1 MDFEKEILNR
11 LKNTVSVDRKYSVE
25 EKIAQY
31 EKMFVLTDELCKDV
45 IDYKRLSNKTEGNCK
60 DKDFEKYYYSQI
72 EKAENSQNSK
82 SLDIKKSEYQVIKE
96 QRAAFEKEYAK
107 MKKFHS
113 IAVNGIKGENATFN
127 ALKML
132 DYKIRILQNV
142 NTYLDTEVVEHDV
155 LIISESGIFTIEIK
169 YVSTDVEITEQG
181 MLKRKNIIEQTR
193 KHIHSLKRLLIDTK
207 YSEIPVY
214 SIIVFSNDSCNV
226 VSKNKNITVCYRND
240 IENIIFDENKYPL
253 CLTKE
258 DCIEIEEIIS
268 EKSKN
273 IKAIKYPLDIDE
285 NIYYEKLAKYVD
297 SELKLQTNLQN
308 KRVEKIYERKK
319 KKEQEQTNQTMEDI
333 IDIGMGVI
341 GLIKGLFD

>member
-72 EKAENSQNSK
+72 EKTENSQNSK

-268 EKSKN
+268 EKGKN

-285 NIYYEKLAKYVD
+285 NVYYEKLAKYVD
-297 SELKLQTNLQN
+297 SELNLQ
-308 KRVEKIYERKK
+308 KKLCERREEKKQERKK
-319 KKEQEQTNQTMEDI
+319 KKEQEQTAKKIETA
-333 IDIGMGVI
+333 IDVGRFILGAI
-341 GLIKGLFD
+341 DNLF